1 MNIDN
6 KNFIQKKD
14 ILNPIKKRNSSKKL
28 PSNNNQRNFS
38 KGKKE
43 NKINLNNNNINK
55 ENIIPKQKF
64 NIDLFLGVK
73 EQFEKDKEKSSNTN
87 NNNIYL
93 NFYNKHTKN
102 QILQKE
108 NKISKK
114 FLENNKEFIK
124 EKQEKFKLKKAEEEK
139 IRKQKEKED
148 TNEYRKLQMAKL
160 YKMEDI
166 YKKELLKRKNK
177 NSYLTKKQ
185 KIAIIAKNKN
195 DNIKNKINNNK
206 NKEEDK
212 KIDNDKNITEEPI
225 IKDEEN
231 VIKITREE
239 YDNKL
244 DSLIK
249 QTRIY
254 INELEKLPVANK
266 TNKIYER
273 ELQLNKSIDE
283 IQQQIKK
290 YQLYEG
296 IQIIEE

>member
-14 ILNPIKKRNSSKKL
+14 VLNPIKKRNSSKKL
-28 PSNNNQRNFS
+28 LSNNNQRNFS
-38 KGKKE
+38 KGKNQ
-43 NKINLNNNNINK
+43 NKNNFNNNINK

-73 EQFEKDKEKSSNTN
+73 EQFEKDKEKSSNS
-87 NNNIYL
+87 NNIYL

-102 QILQKE
+102 QVLQKE

-114 FLENNKEFIK
+114 FLENNKEYIK
-124 EKQEKFKLKKAEEEK
+124 EKQEKYKIKKAEEEK

-166 YKKELLKRKNK
+166 YKKEIIKRKNK
-177 NSYLTKKQ
+177 NSILTKKQ

-195 DNIKNKINNNK
+195 DNNKNKINI
-206 NKEEDK
+206 NKEEIK
-212 KIDNDKNITEEPI
+212 KINEEKQINETPI
-225 IKDEEN
+225 IKDEDN

-239 YDNKL
+239 YDKKL

-249 QTRIY
+249 QARIY
-254 INELEKLPVANK
+254 INELEKLPIANK
-266 TNKIYER
+266 SNKIYER
-273 ELQLNKSIDE
+273 ELQLNKYIDE
-283 IQQQIKK
+283 IQEQIKK
-290 YQLYEG
+290 YQLYQG
-296 IQIIEE
+296 IQVIEK

>member
-14 ILNPIKKRNSSKKL
+14 TLNPIKKRNSSKKL

-166 YKKELLKRKNK
+166 YKKEILKKKNK

-206 NKEEDK
+206 KEEDK
-212 KIDNDKNITEEPI
+212 KLDNDKNLIEKPI

-273 ELQLNKSIDE
+273 ELQLNKNIDE

>member
-1 MNIDN
+1 MNIANNNHISSKN
-6 KNFIQKKD
+6 K
-14 ILNPIKKRNSSKKL
+14 LNLLPKRNNSNKLFRSNTNKISEKNKKINNRENTNNKL
-28 PSNNNQRNFS
+28 PKN
-38 KGKKE
+38 
-43 NKINLNNNNINK
+43 
-55 ENIIPKQKF
+55 KF

-73 EQFEKDKEKSSNTN
+73 EQFQKDEPKNKN
-87 NNNIYL
+87 NHIYL
-93 NFYNKHTKN
+93 NFYNENTKN
-102 QILQKE
+102 QVLKKE

-114 FLENNKEFIK
+114 FLENNKEYIK
-124 EKQEKFKLKKAEEEK
+124 EKQEKYKIKKAEEEK

-166 YKKELLKRKNK
+166 YKKEILKRKNK

-273 ELQLNKSIDE
+273 ELQLNKNIDE